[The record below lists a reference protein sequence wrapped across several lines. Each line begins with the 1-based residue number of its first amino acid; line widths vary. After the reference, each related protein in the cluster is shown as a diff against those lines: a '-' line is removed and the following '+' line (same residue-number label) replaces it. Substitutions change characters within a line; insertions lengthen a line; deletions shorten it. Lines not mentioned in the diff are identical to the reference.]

1 MTLLLLSEFVD
12 PATGLAWMERS
23 DLDVAIGPANVDR
36 IFADDTGSG
45 RANPEVLN
53 TVLAMAERKVVSLLL
68 RAFTVEEII
77 AIMNDDQMCRS
88 SCAYIAAEYG
98 SRRKGD
104 FSSEDGKGRYYQSFK
119 EAVEHF
125 EKMSHG
131 ATQTPTKGVTNAQ
144 EGGTIKPPI
153 VPDGAQ
159 PFIFAP
165 RNNFRGP
172 GGRGGF

>member
-1 MTLLLLSEFVD
+1 MTLLLLADFVD
-12 PATGLAWMERS
+12 PVTGLAWMERS
-23 DLDVAIGPANVDR
+23 DLDIAIGPANVDR
-36 IFADDTGSG
+36 IFADDSGSG
-45 RANPEVLN
+45 RANPEVIN
-53 TVLAMAERKVVSLLL
+53 TVLAMAEQKVVSLLL
-68 RAFTVEEII
+68 RAFTIEEII
-77 AIMNDDQMCRS
+77 EIMENDQMSRS

-104 FSSEDGKGRYYQSFK
+104 FASDDGKGRYYQSFK

-131 ATQTPTKGVTNAQ
+131 ATQTVTKGVVNVQ
-144 EGGTIKPPI
+144 VGGTIKPPI
-153 VPDGAQ
+153 VPDGSQ